1 MDSEQNGF
9 VKFSNSENLLPQ
21 AETLEV
27 NRQKSSFTIGVPKET
42 SFQENRV
49 PLTPQAVGLLIANG
63 HRVLLESDAGKA
75 AHFTDTDYSEVGA
88 EIIYNSNEVFK
99 SDLIV
104 KVAPPSIEEIEM
116 MKSRQTI
123 ISSLHLTGQKREYF
137 EKLMAKKITTF
148 AYEYI
153 KDKTGIFPILKGISE
168 IVGTASVFIAAKC
181 LENSEYGKG
190 TLFGGFPGISPTEV
204 VILGSGTVAEYA
216 ARAAIGLGAIV
227 KVFDNSIYKLRRLQN
242 TVNAR
247 LFTSIL
253 QPNVLIK
260 ALKTADV
267 VIAAMHAKEGMSPI
281 LITEDMVRQMNKG
294 SVIIDVS
301 IDQGGCVET
310 SKITNHNEP
319 VFIKEGVTHY
329 CVPNIASKVPH
340 TASYALSNFLT
351 PIILK
356 AGDEGGFETLLRLD
370 PGARNGVYLL
380 NGTLTKPYI
389 GEYFTLPYQNIDL
402 LMAALR

>member
-27 NRQKSSFTIGVPKET
+27 NRQKSSFTIGVPKEI
-42 SFQENRV
+42 SYQENRI
-49 PLTPQAVGLLIANG
+49 PLAPQAVGLLIANG
-63 HRVLLESDAGKA
+63 HRVLIQSEAGKA

-88 EIIYNSNEVFK
+88 EIVYDSEEVFK
-99 SDLIV
+99 SNLII

-116 MKSRQTI
+116 MKTRQTI
-123 ISSLHLTGQKREYF
+123 ISSLHLTGQRREYF
-137 EKLMAKKITTF
+137 EKLMAKRVTAL

-153 KDKTGIFPILKGISE
+153 KDKTGIFPVLKGMSE
-168 IVGTASVFIAAKC
+168 IVGTTSVFIAAKC
-181 LENSEYGKG
+181 LENPEYGKG

-216 ARAAIGLGAIV
+216 ARAAIGLGVIV
-227 KVFDNSIYKLRRLQN
+227 KVFDNSIYKLRRLQVA
-242 TVNAR
+242 VNAR

-253 QPNVLIK
+253 QPKVLIK
-260 ALKTADV
+260 ALKSADV
-267 VIAAMHAKEGMSPI
+267 VIAAMHTKEGMAPI
-281 LITEDMVRQMNKG
+281 LITEDMVRQMNEG

-310 SKITNHNEP
+310 SKVTNHKDP
-319 VFIKEGVTHY
+319 VFIKHGVTHY

-351 PIILK
+351 PILLK
-356 AGDEGGFETLLRLD
+356 AGDEGGFETFLRLD

-389 GEYFTLPYQNIDL
+389 GEYFTLPYQDIDL

>member
-1 MDSEQNGF
+1 M
-9 VKFSNSENLLPQ
+9 
-21 AETLEV
+21 
-27 NRQKSSFTIGVPKET
+27 
-42 SFQENRV
+42 
-49 PLTPQAVGLLIANG
+49 
-63 HRVLLESDAGKA
+63 LESDAGKA

-88 EIIYNSNEVFK
+88 EIIYTKGEVFK

-116 MKSRQTI
+116 MKSRQTV
-123 ISSLHLTGQKREYF
+123 ISALHLTGQKREYF

-153 KDKTGIFPILKGISE
+153 KDKTGIFPILKGLSE
-168 IVGTASVFIAAKC
+168 IVGTASIFIAAKC

-190 TLFGGFPGISPTEV
+190 TLFGGFPGIPPTEV

-227 KVFDNSIYKLRRLQN
+227 KVFDNSIYKLRRLQDA
-242 TVNAR
+242 VNNR

-253 QPNVLIK
+253 QPKVLTK

-267 VIAAMHAKEGMSPI
+267 VIAAMHTKEGISPI
-281 LITEDMVRQMNKG
+281 LITEDMVRQMNEG
-294 SVIIDVS
+294 SIIIDVS

-310 SKITNHNEP
+310 SKITNHKEP
-319 VFIKEGVTHY
+319 VFIREGVTHY

-351 PIILK
+351 PILLK